1 MEYSDLT
8 QPVPKERL
16 HKRPDGLTNIQAYWV
31 IDRLNK
37 LFGPFG
43 WFSEEIYQKT
53 TENEFIMKIKLNIVM
68 DDGVDGSVGHS
79 VEADGG
85 CEIKGLLS
93 DAIKGA
99 RTNAICKA
107 ASYMGIGIEVY
118 MGDRTD
124 VAEGND
130 VDLPSEAGGVK
141 TASPSSIV
149 PDVAEIVEL
158 YMGDADIV
166 GSTIPI
172 WTPAS
177 VVTEFKTIK
186 KKPIPDGMTWRM
198 LYYQYEGFL
207 NWVRNNRKG
216 PESAK
221 ANTTITICEN
231 EGKAGKLYSDAT
243 RDLANQA
250 EWLGIKQVK
259 WISDRFYETIN
270 PNPDTVKESVI
281 LLGWAEENHLTV
293 QKLMTICREARTR
306 LGDEKGR
313 KFLLETATDLGFKDV
328 IDPLSAD
335 HLDLMIEAVRQK
347 ADGVKVG
354 DLAGEDIPFHHGY
367 EE

>member
-16 HKRPDGLTNIQAYWV
+16 KKRPDGLTNIQAYWV

-43 WFSEEIYQKT
+43 WNTKELKQEVVSQDPDWK
-53 TENEFIMKIKLNIVM
+53 NEVVITLVLRVA
-68 DDGVDGSVGHS
+68 VDGQKFWHTVQ
-79 VEADGG
+79 ATGG

-130 VDLPSEAGGVK
+130 VDLPSEEGGVK
-141 TASPSSIV
+141 TASPSKKRDRGDGIPWSPASIV
-149 PDVAEIVEL
+149 N
-158 YMGDADIV
+158 
-166 GSTIPI
+166 
-172 WTPAS
+172 
-177 VVTEFKTIK
+177 EFKTIK
-186 KKPIPDGMTWRM
+186 EKPLPDGLTWRM

-207 NWVRNNRKG
+207 NWVRTNRKG
-216 PESAK
+216 PESEK
-221 ANTTITICEN
+221 ANTTIMICDN

-250 EWLGIKQVK
+250 EW
-259 WISDRFYETIN
+259 
-270 PNPDTVKESVI
+270 
-281 LLGWAEENHLTV
+281 
-293 QKLMTICREARTR
+293 
-306 LGDEKGR
+306 
-313 KFLLETATDLGFKDV
+313 
-328 IDPLSAD
+328 
-335 HLDLMIEAVRQK
+335 
-347 ADGVKVG
+347 
-354 DLAGEDIPFHHGY
+354 
-367 EE
+367 